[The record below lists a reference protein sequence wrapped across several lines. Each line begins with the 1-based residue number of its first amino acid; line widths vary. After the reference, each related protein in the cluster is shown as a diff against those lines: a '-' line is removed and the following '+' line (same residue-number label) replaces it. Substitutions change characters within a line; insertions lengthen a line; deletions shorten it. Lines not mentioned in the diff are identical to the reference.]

1 MYSKSSFA
9 KGFLKNLFNPRVSI
23 LSFVGSDCV
32 IDKKATIHR
41 WAKIKRGT
49 IIGAYTYVSNDT
61 ILDNATVGNFCSI
74 ADHCRIGLPSHNPR
88 LLSTSPIFTIKNNA
102 AKMSWVTEDIDDFE
116 SKRTIIGNDVWIASH
131 VLIMGGLIIVALV
144 GVIVAL
150 ALNLTRGREAEE
162 EPQQSRA
169 VLVTEE
175 NVEQIV
181 EEAVSVPKV
190 RPGNYETV
198 MNLTWRFPDGESP
211 SSNAYGS
218 RLLE

>member
-131 VLIMGGLIIVALV
+131 VLIMGGLTIGNGAVVAAGAVVTKDVPPYAIVGGVPAQII
-144 GVIVAL
+144 
-150 ALNLTRGREAEE
+150 R
-162 EPQQSRA
+162 
-169 VLVTEE
+169 
-175 NVEQIV
+175 
-181 EEAVSVPKV
+181 
-190 RPGNYETV
+190 Y
-198 MNLTWRFPDGESP
+198 RFPPEMI
-211 SSNAYGS
+211 
-218 RLLE
+218 RLLEKSKWWDMPENTIRAHLDIFQTEELSDIGRMFQGLSL